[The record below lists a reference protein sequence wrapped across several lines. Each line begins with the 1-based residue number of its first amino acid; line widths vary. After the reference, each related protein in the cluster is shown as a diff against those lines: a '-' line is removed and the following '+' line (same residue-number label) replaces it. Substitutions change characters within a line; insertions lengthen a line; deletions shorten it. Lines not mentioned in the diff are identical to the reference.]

1 MGKGGLPGS
10 GQGAGKQK
18 RLTLM
23 PLRPCPRTQWSACL
37 STTSQPGATTRPSRR
52 PVIGVCPARSPRTRP
67 RTVSARSCPTHLHP
81 GEWTAVSGS
90 GHCGDPPHS
99 QPPRCR
105 RLSLLTSF
113 CLFGNH
119 CSDQSV
125 VAPKCQ
131 SLSPW
136 RLLGGLPGSSLCG
149 QCLRIGGC
157 LHPDGVFQ
165 RYVSMAVFLS
175 EPRAAT
181 SLPGALGPPHCPPP
195 PWPSKWTPLLALLS
209 WPMPVPW
216 HWSGVSV
223 GKGPGACHI
232 WCSGRG
238 FSPGAHP

>member
-1 MGKGGLPGS
+1 MCAQHGAQEHVHVPCQLEAAPLIYTQENGLLSLGP
-10 GQGAGKQK
+10 ATVV
-18 RLTLM
+18 TL
-23 PLRPCPRTQWSACL
+23 PI
-37 STTSQPGATTRPSRR
+37 PS
-52 PVIGVCPARSPRTRP
+52 
-67 RTVSARSCPTHLHP
+67 
-81 GEWTAVSGS
+81 
-90 GHCGDPPHS
+90 
-99 QPPRCR
+99 PPRCR

-216 HWSGVSV
+216 RWSGVSV

-238 FSPGAHP
+238 PLTGDLVL

>member
-1 MGKGGLPGS
+1 MCAQHGAQEHVHIPRQLGAAPLTYTQENGLLSLGP
-10 GQGAGKQK
+10 ATVV
-18 RLTLM
+18 TL
-23 PLRPCPRTQWSACL
+23 PIPR
-37 STTSQPGATTRPSRR
+37 
-52 PVIGVCPARSPRTRP
+52 
-67 RTVSARSCPTHLHP
+67 
-81 GEWTAVSGS
+81 
-90 GHCGDPPHS
+90 
-99 QPPRCR
+99 PPRCR

-136 RLLGGLPGSSLCG
+136 RPLGGLPGSSLCG

-157 LHPDGVFQ
+157 LYPDGVFQ
-165 RYVSMAVFLS
+165 RYVSMPVFLS

-181 SLPGALGPPHCPPP
+181 SLPGALGPPHCPPQ

-216 HWSGVSV
+216 RWSGVSV

-232 WCSGRG
+232 WGSGRG
-238 FSPGAHP
+238 PLTGDLVL